1 MIVVNGK
8 YKTDV
13 SDAGGE
19 SQLFTLINEL
29 ATSEHGG

>member
-1 MIVVNGK
+1 MIVNGK

-19 SQLFTLINEL
+19 SQLFALINEL
-29 ATSEHGG
+29 AASEHGG